1 MPKQDAGYKLLFSH
15 TALVR
20 DFLRAYFPGDRS
32 KIKND
37 DLEAIQKLSGAWID
51 ERELLRRDNDIAWL
65 CKFSSEKTVAQFV
78 LLVEFQ
84 THTDPIM
91 PTRLA
96 TYSGLLHE
104 ELHRSGKMKSA
115 ELPMILPVVL
125 YSGLQRWTSPTQ
137 TSQTRNNQP
146 EALSAWQLDQK
157 ILLIDQLRLEE
168 TALPDTDN
176 LVGLLIRI
184 ERSREPFEAV
194 RWILQM
200 DRRLFEMREF
210 HLQKSMVSWLTR
222 SFLPTRMP
230 NITIDDFQSIQNIA
244 MTIENNTIDW
254 SIPYIEQGRE
264 QGREQGLKEGEA
276 KGEARGKRQA
286 LQAVLQK
293 QLTRKF
299 GPLSSELI
307 SHIEFAE
314 MVMLEK
320 LAEEILDIESIDAVE
335 RFLNLPM

>member
-51 ERELLRRDNDIAWL
+51 ERELLRRDNNIAWL

-104 ELHRSGKMKSA
+104 ELHLSGKMKSA

>member
-15 TALVR
+15 TAMVR

-32 KIKND
+32 RFRTE
-37 DLEAIQKLSGAWID
+37 DLEAVQKISGAWID

-65 CKFSSEKTVAQFV
+65 CKCSSEDDVAPFV

-84 THTDPIM
+84 THPDPIM
-91 PTRLA
+91 PIRLA
-96 TYSGLLHE
+96 TYSGLLCE
-104 ELHRSGKMKSA
+104 ELHRSGKMQSGK
-115 ELPMILPVVL
+115 LPMILPVVL
-125 YSGLQRWTSPTQ
+125 YSGLQPWTTPTQ
-137 TSQTRNNQP
+137 ASQTRSAKP
-146 EALSAWQLDQK
+146 EDLISWQLDQK

-184 ERSREPFEAV
+184 ERSRSPSEAV

-210 HLQKSMVSWLTR
+210 QLQKSVVSWLTR

-230 NITIDDFQSIQNIA
+230 NITTEEFQTIQNIA

-264 QGREQGLKEGEA
+264 QGLKEGEA
-276 KGEARGKRQA
+276 K
-286 LQAVLQK
+286 AVQVMLKK
-293 QLTRKF
+293 QLARKF
-299 GPLSSELI
+299 GSLSSELI
-307 SHIEFAE
+307 SKIE
-314 MVMLEK
+314 
-320 LAEEILDIESIDAVE
+320 
-335 RFLNLPM
+335 